1 MANHSL
7 KFASSILARLGEE
20 LLPNF
25 DQGIIELVRNSY
37 DADATT
43 CTVTLKNINQPGGSI
58 IIKDTGW
65 GMNEEAISA
74 SWLVLG
80 HSTKRGADIT
90 PKGRIQVGDKG
101 LGRLAAL
108 RMGESTKLISRPRIH
123 PDSLYSD
130 TEFTTALDWGLFDQ
144 TSTVDEVDISVSSK
158 KLDEQKRS
166 GTEIEIVK
174 LKEKISRSDVER
186 LARSLMLL
194 ANPFDKTNDFQ
205 LILECEEH
213 PDLEKLVRDGYLSE
227 SEYVITATLLEDGS
241 AIASVKDWKG
251 DVEWETTSYEWF
263 SSKKDIN
270 PKYNTPSAVFELSIF
285 QLDNKTFT
293 PQNINVKQ
301 VRDWLKAVGGVHIY
315 HNKFRVHPYGDQGFD
330 WLDMNLARVNMPI
343 RPSTNT
349 SIGKVEISDPDKKLQ
364 QKTDRMGFIEGEEFL
379 ELKRFITDALNWY
392 ARKRTGQVEQR
403 KKAEQTQDAIDLKEK
418 SKQLDEAINKI
429 KDRATQTAVKVAL
442 KAANTASKKHTQHLK
457 EDLKL
462 YRSLATAGTTTAVF
476 SHEVSKPLDEIPI
489 ILNSANMLVKQNCND
504 ATYEKY
510 TRRTNNIFGYLDRL
524 SHFAKL
530 QLNLLKKSKRR
541 NGVIKVNE
549 ILQDLIENFT
559 PLLTRE
565 QINIKYNIN
574 ESINAKLHG
583 SDCILEAIITN
594 CFTNTMRAFQSD
606 GFYVEERKL
615 ELNTSVV
622 EQKLIIS
629 IHDNG
634 PGIVNVSLDDI
645 WLPGFT
651 TNTNG
656 TGFGLTIVKDSVSD
670 LGGHHRVEAKG
681 PLGGA
686 SFYFEFEQL

>member
-37 DADATT
+37 DADATK
-43 CTVTLKNINQPGGSI
+43 CVVTLKNISQPGGSI

-65 GMNEEAISA
+65 GMDEEAISA

-90 PKGRIQVGDKG
+90 QKGRIQVGDKG

-108 RMGESTKLISRPRIH
+108 RMGNSTTLTSRPRANV
-123 PDSLYSD
+123 SSNYSY
-130 TEFTTALDWGLFDQ
+130 TEFSTVINWSLFDN
-144 TSTVDEVDISVSSK
+144 TLTVDEVDINVSTK
-158 KLDEQKRS
+158 KFDDPQYS
-166 GTEIEIVK
+166 GTDIEISN
-174 LKEKISRSDVER
+174 LKQKISRYEVER

-194 ANPFDKTNDFQ
+194 ANPFDATNDFQ
-205 LILECEEH
+205 LILECDEH

-227 SEYVITATLLEDGS
+227 SEYIINATLLEDGS
-241 AIASVKDWKG
+241 AVANVKDWKG
-251 DVEWETTSYEWF
+251 DIEWETTSHEWF
-263 SSKKDIN
+263 SSKRDNN
-270 PKYNTPSAVFELSIF
+270 PIYFTPKATFELSVF
-285 QLDNKTFT
+285 QLDSKTFT

-301 VRDWLKAVGGVHIY
+301 VREWLKAVGGVHIY
-315 HNKFRVHPYGDQGFD
+315 HNKFRVHPYGDQGYD
-330 WLDMNLARVNMPI
+330 WLEMNLARVNMPI

-349 SIGKVEISDPDKKLQ
+349 SIGKVEITDPEKKLQ
-364 QKTDRMGFIEGEEFL
+364 QKTDRMGFIEGTEFL
-379 ELKRFITDALNWY
+379 ELKRFITDVLNWY
-392 ARKRTGQVEQR
+392 ARKRTSQVEQK
-403 KKAEQTQDAIDLKEK
+403 KKAEQTLDALDLKDK
-418 SKQLDEAINKI
+418 SKKLDEAISKI
-429 KDRATQTAVKVAL
+429 EDSATKSAIKVAL
-442 KAANTASKKHTQHLK
+442 KEANSASQKHTRHLK

-489 ILNSANMLVKQNCND
+489 ILESADKLIKSNCD
-504 ATYEKY
+504 ADFYKKY
-510 TRRTNNIFGYLDRL
+510 SRRTRNISNYLDRL

-530 QLNLLKKSKRR
+530 QLDLLKKSKRR
-541 NGVIKVNE
+541 NGVIKVND
-549 ILQDLIENFT
+549 ILQGLIDNFH
-559 PLLTRE
+559 PLLSRE
-565 QINIKYNIN
+565 HININYDL
-574 ESINAKLHG
+574 ESSIGAKLHG

-594 CFTNTMRAFQSD
+594 CFTNTMRAFQTG
-606 GFYVEERKL
+606 GFYVENRKL
-615 ELNTSVV
+615 ELSTNVIG
-622 EQKLIIS
+622 QKLIIS

-634 PGIVNVSLDDI
+634 PGITDVSLEDI

-651 TNTNG
+651 TNANG

-670 LGGHHRVEAKG
+670 LGGHHRVEARG

-686 SFYFEFEQL
+686 SFYFEFEQP

>member
-1 MANHSL
+1 MAKHSL

-37 DADATT
+37 DADATK
-43 CTVTLKNINQPGGSI
+43 CVISLKNVSQPGGSI
-58 IIKDTGW
+58 TIKDTGW
-65 GMNEEAISA
+65 GMDEKAISA

-108 RMGESTKLISRPRIH
+108 RMGESTNLKSYPRINS
-123 PDSLYSD
+123 DSKYSD
-130 TEFTTALDWGLFDQ
+130 TEFSTSIDWDLFDQ
-144 TSTVDEVDISVSSK
+144 TSTVDEVDINVSTK
-158 KLDEQKRS
+158 KIDEPITS
-166 GTEIEIVK
+166 GTEIEIVN
-174 LKEKISRSDVER
+174 LKQKISRSDIER
-186 LARSLMLL
+186 LARNLMLL

-227 SEYVITATLLEDGS
+227 SEYVINAKLLEDGS
-241 AIASVKDWKG
+241 AVATVRDWKG
-251 DVEWETTSYEWF
+251 DIEWETTSHDWF
-263 SSKKDIN
+263 SSKKDIK
-270 PKYNTPSAVFELSIF
+270 PIYNTPSTTFELSVF
-285 QLDNKTFT
+285 QLENKKFT
-293 PQNINVKQ
+293 TQNINVKQ
-301 VRDWLKAVGGVHIY
+301 VREWLRAVGGVHIY
-315 HNKFRVHPYGDQGFD
+315 HNKFRVHPYGDQGYD
-330 WLDMNLARVNMPI
+330 WLEMNLARVNMPI

-349 SIGKVEISDPDKKLQ
+349 SIGKVEIADPDKKLQ
-364 QKTDRMGFIEGEEFL
+364 QKTDRMGFIEGTEFL

-392 ARKRTGQVEQR
+392 ARKRTGQVEQK
-403 KKAEQTQDAIDLKEK
+403 KKAEQTQDSLDLKEK
-418 SKQLDEAINKI
+418 SKQLNEAISHIRDQTI
-429 KDRATQTAVKVAL
+429 KVAVKDAL
-442 KAANTASKKHTQHLK
+442 KAANTASKKHTQHLQ

-489 ILNSANMLVKQNCND
+489 ILNSANQLVKENCD
-504 ATYEKY
+504 ESTYNKY
-510 TRRTNNIFGYLDRL
+510 IRRTNNILGYLDRL

-541 NGVIKVNE
+541 NGVIKIND
-549 ILQDLIENFT
+549 ILQELIENFI

-565 QINIKYNIN
+565 EIIIKYNID

-594 CFTNTMRAFQSD
+594 CFTNTMRAFQTD
-606 GFYVEERKL
+606 GFYAEKRNI

-622 EQKLIIS
+622 EQRLVIS

-634 PGIVNVSLDDI
+634 PGIVDVSLDDI

-651 TNTNG
+651 TNNSG

-670 LGGHHRVEAKG
+670 LGGHHRVEANG

-686 SFYFEFEQL
+686 SFYFEFEKL